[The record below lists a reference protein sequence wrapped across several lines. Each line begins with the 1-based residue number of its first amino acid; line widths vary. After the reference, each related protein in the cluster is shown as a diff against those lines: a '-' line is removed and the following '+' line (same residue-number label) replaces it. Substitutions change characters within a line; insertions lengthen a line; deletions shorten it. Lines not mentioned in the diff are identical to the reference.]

1 MLRQKEGSIKFG
13 KGEKERRWYESNLY
27 LHDYPKSEYGIPSK
41 AGTTAFGAGCVSENT
56 GMGAGQ
62 HESAGFGVGETYTGG
77 VRTAFF
83 LFLQIPRLGKEF
95 DLLQIKEEQILNLEL
110 KSGQVSDE
118 AIRKQLIQNRYYLA
132 ALGKPIRSYTYI
144 SSQNRLVRL
153 TNHDRI
159 VEADWEQLC
168 RDLQQESAD
177 YPGDIEDCFR
187 RSCT

>member
-83 LFLQIPRLGKEF
+83 LFLSDSETGKR
-95 DLLQIKEEQILNLEL
+95 
-110 KSGQVSDE
+110 V
-118 AIRKQLIQNRYYLA
+118 
-132 ALGKPIRSYTYI
+132 
-144 SSQNRLVRL
+144 
-153 TNHDRI
+153 
-159 VEADWEQLC
+159 
-168 RDLQQESAD
+168 
-177 YPGDIEDCFR
+177 
-187 RSCT
+187 